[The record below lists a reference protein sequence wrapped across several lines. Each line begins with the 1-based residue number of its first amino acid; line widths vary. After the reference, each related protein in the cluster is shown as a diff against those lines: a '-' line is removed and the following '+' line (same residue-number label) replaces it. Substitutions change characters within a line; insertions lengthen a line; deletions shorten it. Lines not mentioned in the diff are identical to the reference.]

1 VRTPTTEPLP
11 PDGNDGTGL
20 AVCTIVAKNYLGMA
34 RVCCASFLRHH
45 PGARAF
51 VLLADRVEGF
61 LDPALESFEILTAE
75 ELGIEGFGV
84 LAFQYDVLEL
94 STALKPSFLRY
105 LLERRDVSRLVYL
118 DPDVE
123 VYSPMTEVGAALEES
138 AIVLTPHVL
147 SPLRDDGRRPNERD
161 LLAAGVY
168 NLGFLALRSSGPSL
182 DLLHWWESRLKDGAF
197 ADPARGLFTDQK
209 WMNLAPGHFPG
220 VRILRHPGYNAAY
233 WNLQERL
240 RLEPDGDG
248 WRINGEPLRFFHFSG
263 FQRKNLE
270 SVSRHQDR
278 FRLSDLGRSY
288 RALFSGYARA
298 LDGAGFEETLRLGYA
313 FGSFDNGARIPDFV
327 RRLYHDLGERRE
339 LFGNPFETGRE
350 DSFFAWLM
358 GPHRHGSPLS
368 RLQIEM
374 RRQRGDV
381 AAAFP
386 DPEGAHK
393 VAFLQWVV
401 GSGPEMGLAGS
412 WQERFREQ
420 LDAAVRARDV
430 EEARADALRRTTEEK
445 NLEAGRARPAP
456 WRRRRRPPPPPAVL
470 HTSPPED
477 GGEPRTEL
485 KRWVEAALGR
495 HRYRFLRRRFWDL
508 KGRLGGGPARPASA
522 SDFPGPAP
530 PPAAPQAEAPAVVSD
545 SGIHLIRPSP
555 GFRRTL
561 RLLRHGERHRRGGQR
576 ARGDARSGEGA
587 VRPRQRGA
595 NVAAPGMP
603 SRSPVLRG
611 ASVFGEPPRRERGPG
626 SARRRPL
633 RPLALA
639 GAVLRR
645 LLVLGALLLPRR
657 VRGRVLALRRDLGR
671 DGLLPRRLLAGGD
684 DSRREDP
691 ARAGAAVRG
700 APELLLRLRE
710 SDSSLRLR
718 LRLS

>member
-1 VRTPTTEPLP
+1 MRTPTTEPLP

-401 GSGPEMGLAGS
+401 EHSGPEMGLAGS

-420 LDAAVRARDV
+420 LDAAVLARGV
-430 EEARADALRRTTEEK
+430 EEARADALRRTTAEK
-445 NLEAGRARPAP
+445 NLEASRAALETALAAAAATAAAAASPSSTRSRLRRTGASRGRSSNGGWRPPSEDIDTGSCAVASGTSRDASAEDP
-456 WRRRRRPPPPPAVL
+456 PGPPRPPTSPGPHRRPRLRRRRLLPSSRI
-470 HTSPPED
+470 
-477 GGEPRTEL
+477 
-485 KRWVEAALGR
+485 
-495 HRYRFLRRRFWDL
+495 
-508 KGRLGGGPARPASA
+508 PAS
-522 SDFPGPAP
+522 
-530 PPAAPQAEAPAVVSD
+530 
-545 SGIHLIRPSP
+545 
-555 GFRRTL
+555 T
-561 RLLRHGERHRRGGQR
+561 
-576 ARGDARSGEGA
+576 
-587 VRPRQRGA
+587 
-595 NVAAPGMP
+595 
-603 SRSPVLRG
+603 
-611 ASVFGEPPRRERGPG
+611 
-626 SARRRPL
+626 
-633 RPLALA
+633 
-639 GAVLRR
+639 
-645 LLVLGALLLPRR
+645 
-657 VRGRVLALRRDLGR
+657 
-671 DGLLPRRLLAGGD
+671 
-684 DSRREDP
+684 
-691 ARAGAAVRG
+691 
-700 APELLLRLRE
+700 
-710 SDSSLRLR
+710 
-718 LRLS
+718 